1 MPRIIVRAE
10 PSDDQEGAVLLQER
24 VSPQDFESEHFSH
37 QLIQR
42 VGWAVADARE
52 MEATPVTTAEAIR
65 DLEQISAPGGSA
77 VPVGKPRA
85 KLPPRAGD

>member
-24 VSPQDFESEHFSH
+24 VSPQDFESDHFSH

-42 VGWAVADARE
+42 VGWAVADAGA
-52 MEATPVTTAEAIR
+52 MESEPVAATAVMR
-65 DLEQISAPGGSA
+65 DLDNSTAPGGAASA
-77 VPVGKPRA
+77 GKPRA
-85 KLPPRAGD
+85 KRPPRAGD